1 MKILIISLP
10 RTGSSNLLF
19 KLAEENKL
27 KSIYEPFH
35 DGTNQFKNWIYNPEE
50 DNIIIKTII
59 NHHYDNLQLAKNFN
73 KIILLSRRDL
83 KSCTESWIYFIKN
96 VNNSFTSYQ
105 SYYYENIY
113 DKEFDYYYKIIKEY
127 HSEIENLSRILN
139 IPITYYEDIFDIKSS
154 EKLRKFN
161 KKDIKKNKII

>member
-27 KSIYEPFH
+27 KPIYEPFH
-35 DGTNQFKNWIYNPEE
+35 DGTNQFKNWIYRPEE
-50 DNIIIKTII
+50 NNVIIKTII
-59 NHHYDNLQLAKNFN
+59 NHHHNNLQLVKDFN

-96 VNNSFTSYQ
+96 VNSSFTSHQ

-127 HSEIENLSRILN
+127 HYEIENLSKILN
-139 IPITYYEDIFDIKSS
+139 VPITYYEDIFDIKSS
-154 EKLRKFN
+154 ERLRKYN
-161 KKDIKKNKII
+161 RKDIKKNKMI